1 MLPKFKYKKICSIIT
16 SHHGRSLTMSRIKSI
31 CKANRLNRTKNV
43 SNDELCKKI
52 ENELNTSL
60 SCVSYRQMTENL
72 CLKYGVNVAKEDF
85 CKALIS
91 VDPDKVNKRKSTT
104 IVRREYL
111 SSEPDIIC
119 HIDGNDK
126 LKRWRFRIHGCVDGF
141 SRKLLWL
148 IVASSN
154 NDPIVISH
162 YFLRCIK
169 KYGIA
174 PNLLRMDNTRE
185 NTYCEDLHS
194 KRR

>member
-1 MLPKFKYKKICSIIT
+1 
-16 SHHGRSLTMSRIKSI
+16 MSRIKSI
-31 CKANRLNRTKNV
+31 CKANGLNRRKNV
-43 SNDELCKKI
+43 SDDQLCKII
-52 ENELNTSL
+52 ENELSTSL
-60 SCVSYRQMTENL
+60 SCVSYHQMTENL

-85 CKALIS
+85 RKALTS
-91 VDPDKVNKRKSTT
+91 VDPGKVNKRKSKT

-111 SSEPDIIC
+111 SSGPNIIY
-119 HIDGNDK
+119 HKDGNDK
-126 LKRWRFRIHGCVDGF
+126 LKRGGFRIHECVDGF

-174 PNLLRMDNTRE
+174 PNLLRMDKGLE
-185 NTYCEDLHS
+185 NRYCEDLHR